1 MDRSA
6 ALTLITSWTQSP
18 NLIKHMLAV
27 EAAMRALARHFTED
41 EELWGLTGLLH
52 DLDYEKLKD
61 TPEKHPSLVFAELE
75 KQAVDSRIIQA
86 IRSHAWHWQKDAP
99 EPVGKMEWSLF
110 TCDELTGLI
119 IACALVQPDRKLAS
133 VTVETV
139 LKKLPKKDFA
149 KGVDRERFNYIEPN
163 LGLTISEFV
172 GLCLTGLRS
181 ISADLSL

>member
-75 KQAVDSRIIQA
+75 KQAV
-86 IRSHAWHWQKDAP
+86 
-99 EPVGKMEWSLF
+99 
-110 TCDELTGLI
+110 
-119 IACALVQPDRKLAS
+119 
-133 VTVETV
+133 
-139 LKKLPKKDFA
+139 
-149 KGVDRERFNYIEPN
+149 
-163 LGLTISEFV
+163 
-172 GLCLTGLRS
+172 
-181 ISADLSL
+181 